1 MKHIVLLT
9 ALLTPYCV
17 LAASTSG
24 FDFDIPQGAKDKA
37 AKSPRVSVVI
47 PAAPSSAASSSAA
60 SSSAA
65 LAVETVKPVARVEVK
80 PAAPVDAKSA
90 FPLPTGVVKSAGQP
104 TTMAT
109 LKPSITING
118 AAVAKA
124 SVPVVVAV
132 PAVLAVPA
140 VPPNSVKSSKEIYR
154 TEVVAKK
161 GDKTAKIDKLCAPTT
176 VAMTFHNVPTQKG
189 PYFHRWVGVGCEAD
203 EINFVRE
210 GNEEYSMNW
219 QLSYVPADETQTAR
233 YALRWK
239 VKGKDNKGTL
249 VDHEARHTFTLNTPR
264 TLSLTNN
271 MAVSLRRVP

>member
-9 ALLTPYCV
+9 ALLAPYCV

-24 FDFDIPQGAKDKA
+24 FDFDIPQEAKDKA
-37 AKSPRVSVVI
+37 AKSPRVSAAI
-47 PAAPSSAASSSAA
+47 PATPSSAAK
-60 SSSAA
+60 SSAA
-65 LAVETVKPVARVEVK
+65 LAVETGKPVARIEVK
-80 PAAPVDAKSA
+80 PVAPVDAKSA
-90 FPLPTGVVKSAGQP
+90 FPLPSGVAKSAGQP

-109 LKPSITING
+109 LKPPITANG

-124 SVPVVVAV
+124 SVPAVVAAPV
-132 PAVLAVPA
+132 VSA
-140 VPPNSVKSSKEIYR
+140 NSGTSSKEIYR

-161 GDKTAKIDKLCAPTT
+161 GDQMAKTGKLCAPTT

-189 PYFHRWVGVGCEAD
+189 SHFHRWVGVGCEAD

-210 GNEEYSMNW
+210 GNEQYSMNW
-219 QLSYVPADETQTAR
+219 QLSYVPADETRTAR

-239 VKGKDNKGTL
+239 VKGKDNKGTP
-249 VDHEARHTFTLNTPR
+249 VDYEARHTFTLKNAR